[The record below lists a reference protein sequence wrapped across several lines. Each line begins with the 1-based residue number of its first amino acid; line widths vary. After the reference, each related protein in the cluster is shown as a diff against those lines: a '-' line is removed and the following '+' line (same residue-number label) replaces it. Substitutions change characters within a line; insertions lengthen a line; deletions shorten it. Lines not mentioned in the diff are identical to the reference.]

1 MRKIKSQSIGQYTI
15 ASIVVL
21 KSDRG
26 NFLLLDRE
34 NHPNKGK
41 MSPVGGKISAD
52 LPESIHESAVRE
64 VYEETGISVTTK
76 DLSIYG
82 MFTDVNMDS
91 GDNWMV
97 FVLRCHRL
105 IDEDELA
112 VRTTPEGE
120 LAWVSDS
127 NLEKA
132 NLPALHRDHVWPRV
146 LACSC
151 DDFFVVHRLRE
162 AGDQINTLIQGKS
175 YSGSFSID
183 EI

>member
-1 MRKIKSQSIGQYTI
+1 MIRSIIPDKSIGQYTI

-26 NFLLLDRE
+26 NFLLLDRK

-64 VYEETGISVTTK
+64 VYEETGITVTTK

-97 FVLRCHRL
+97 FVFRCHRL

-112 VRTTPEGE
+112 VRSTPEGE

-132 NLPALHRDHVWPRV
+132 NLPRLHRDHVWPRF

-151 DDFFVVHRLRE
+151 DGFFVVHHHKH
-162 AGDQINTLIQGKS
+162 AGDHISSLIQG
-175 YSGSFSID
+175 
-183 EI
+183 

>member
-1 MRKIKSQSIGQYTI
+1 MIGPKIKSQSIGQYTI

-64 VYEETGISVTTK
+64 VYEETGISVATK

-97 FVLRCHRL
+97 FVFRCHRL

-127 NLEKA
+127 NLEQA
-132 NLPALHRDHVWPRV
+132 NLPELHRDHVWPRIMTC
-146 LACSC
+146 AG
-151 DDFFVVHRLRE
+151 DDFFVVHRCQKTGGQTNNL
-162 AGDQINTLIQGKS
+162 LQG
-175 YSGSFSID
+175 
-183 EI
+183 